1 MKATVKGR
9 YEGDKATAAAT
20 LAVTPSAA
28 DLRFKASA
36 TDAAFARGPS
46 LEGLTLTLEKPGS
59 FLLDLKPHSKVTTS
73 CDLPSPRRNRSIPI
87 SSSLQDVRFQFM
99 NSALLLDRRVSLTY
113 THSTTLS
120 PSPAAPPTRTALD
133 CSLNFDP
140 ANKLNLSHTLG
151 SSGCRVRYSYAHGQ
165 DRLTTIEPCFDTA
178 KNAWD
183 FAVTRKFQGGDAI
196 KGTYQAS
203 TKLLALE
210 WTRDSK
216 IGASF
221 KVTLHLSF
229 SSLYPYFP
237 WLSMQ
242 CSNTSVS
249 IGNVQFQYLS
259 LEPGLLQN

>member
-20 LAVTPSAA
+20 LAFTPSAA

-46 LEGLTLTLEKPGS
+46 LEGLILTLEKPGS
-59 FLLDLKPHSKVTTS
+59 FLLDLKPHSK
-73 CDLPSPRRNRSIPI
+73 
-87 SSSLQDVRFQFM
+87 DVRFQFM

-120 PSPAAPPTRTALD
+120 PGPAKLPARTALD
-133 CSLNFDP
+133 GSLTFDP
-140 ANKLNLSHTLG
+140 ANKLSLSHTLG
-151 SSGCRVRYSYAHGQ
+151 SSGCRVKYSYAHGQ

-178 KNAWD
+178 NNAWD

-196 KGTYQAS
+196 KATYQAS
-203 TKLLALE
+203 TKLLALD

-221 KVTLHLSF
+221 KVTSLLSLLPLPIHAIF
-229 SSLYPYFP
+229 NYLCFDC
-237 WLSMQ
+237 Q
-242 CSNTSVS
+242 CSIS
-249 IGNVQFQYLS
+249 I
-259 LEPGLLQN
+259 P

>member
-9 YEGDKATAAAT
+9 YEGNKATAAAT
-20 LAVTPSAA
+20 LAFTPSAA

-46 LEGLTLTLEKPGS
+46 LEGLILTLEKPGS
-59 FLLDLKPHSKVTTS
+59 FLLDLKPHSKVRFYYYFFFFF
-73 CDLPSPRRNRSIPI
+73 LSPRAINQSIDPHFLLLLF
-87 SSSLQDVRFQFM
+87 LQDVRFQFM

-120 PSPAAPPTRTALD
+120 PGPAKLPARTALD
-133 CSLNFDP
+133 GSLTFDP
-140 ANKLNLSHTLG
+140 ANKLSLSHTLG
-151 SSGCRVRYSYAHGQ
+151 SSGCRVKYSYAHGQ

-178 KNAWD
+178 NNAWD

-196 KGTYQAS
+196 KATYQAS
-203 TKLLALE
+203 TKLLALD

-221 KVTLHLSF
+221 KVTSLLSLLPLPIHAIF
-229 SSLYPYFP
+229 NYLCFDC
-237 WLSMQ
+237 Q
-242 CSNTSVS
+242 CSIS
-249 IGNVQFQYLS
+249 I
-259 LEPGLLQN
+259 P

>member
-1 MKATVKGR
+1 MGNPRKYEDDGGGDDSNERRSARRIGGGGDWAKATVKGR

-20 LAVTPSAA
+20 LAFTPSAA

-46 LEGLTLTLEKPGS
+46 LEGLILTLEKPGS
-59 FLLDLKPHSKVTTS
+59 FLLDLKPHSK
-73 CDLPSPRRNRSIPI
+73 
-87 SSSLQDVRFQFM
+87 DVRFQFM

-120 PSPAAPPTRTALD
+120 PGPAKPPARTALD
-133 CSLNFDP
+133 GSLTFDP
-140 ANKLNLSHTLG
+140 ANKLSLSHTLG
-151 SSGCRVRYSYAHGQ
+151 SSGCRVKYSYAHGQ

-178 KNAWD
+178 NNAWD

-196 KGTYQAS
+196 KATYQAS
-203 TKLLALE
+203 TKLLALD

-221 KVTLHLSF
+221 KVAASFDLSDQ
-229 SSLYPYFP
+229 SKAPKLIAESTWNYE
-237 WLSMQ
+237 
-242 CSNTSVS
+242 
-249 IGNVQFQYLS
+249 I
-259 LEPGLLQN
+259 